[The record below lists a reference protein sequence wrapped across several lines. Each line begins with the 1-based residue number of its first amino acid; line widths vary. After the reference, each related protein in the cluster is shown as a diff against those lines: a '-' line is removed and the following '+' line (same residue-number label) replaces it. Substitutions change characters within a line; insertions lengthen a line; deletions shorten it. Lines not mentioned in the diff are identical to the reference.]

1 MDAVASVARP
11 CHPREPVKAE
21 VVTKFDEQVKK
32 QRARRREL
40 WFRTE
45 GEMIFSMA
53 FNSIAKHGSTVT
65 VLLHILS
72 RKPIDPKK
80 KERDRL
86 QRLGQWPPVL
96 IPFSFPVREAKH
108 HGMTEKGLS
117 KGLRELHRVGFIDIH
132 HHGSA
137 LRGDFSLY
145 IQSDRWKWYG
155 TESFQEMVWPKSK
168 CVVSRSNENGVFISY
183 KVHKGLKRKHPNV
196 IGHGKDI
203 NTAHSA
209 AMGKK

>member
-1 MDAVASVARP
+1 
-11 CHPREPVKAE
+11 
-21 VVTKFDEQVKK
+21 VTKFDEQIKR

-40 WFRTE
+40 WFKIY

-53 FNSIAKHGSTVT
+53 FNAIAKHGATVA

-80 KERDRL
+80 KEQDRL
-86 QRLGQWPPVL
+86 QKLGQWPRP
-96 IPFSFPVREAKH
+96 IEPFSFPIREAKH

-117 KGLRELHRVGFIDIH
+117 KGLRELHRVGFIDLH

-137 LRGDFSLY
+137 LRGDFSLF
-145 IQSDRWKWYG
+145 ILSDRWRWYA
-155 TESFQEMVWPKSK
+155 TESFQEMEWPKSK
-168 CVVSRSNENGVFISY
+168 CVVARSDENGVFVSY
-183 KVHKGLKRKHPNV
+183 KVHKSGKRKPTHAV
-196 IGHGKDI
+196 GHGKDI

-209 AMGKK
+209 AMGNK